1 MFRGSYN
8 GPVVH
13 LCIKFEVPANER
25 DLPNNER
32 TCEIKENT
40 GRLVTNDF
48 IRSRNIEGRA
58 KLWKESICIS
68 QLFSS
73 LIGSIYYLLLLSMA
87 SSSATLFI
95 PLLSVYVV
103 LINYCLCLLCSELLI
118 SCRGQHKELLS
129 GADWCLPFRTVT
141 TEELGTISVL
151 DVVENI
157 TSVIATYMWCS
168 GGACAYVR
176 SMLQRAN
183 SNSKH
188 KNIQKDTQN
197 LLVSQSLWTAVV
209 CIIFVFS

>member
-40 GRLVTNDF
+40 GRLVVTNDF

-95 PLLSVYVV
+95 PCLVFMLSWLTTVSVYFV
-103 LINYCLCLLCSELLI
+103 LI

-129 GADWCLPFRTVT
+129 GADCCLPFRTVT

-151 DVVENI
+151 DVVEDI

-168 GGACAYVR
+168 GGACA
-176 SMLQRAN
+176 
-183 SNSKH
+183 
-188 KNIQKDTQN
+188 
-197 LLVSQSLWTAVV
+197 
-209 CIIFVFS
+209 